1 MEVHDIFCQKN
12 IFNLKVH
19 FSISKTNFLS
29 QNIKLLTFK
38 KETWHFFNAPKTG
51 VGMKIKFGNIIFLVK
66 ENKSFHL
73 PYVPTHYGRGGHVK
87 SIQPPDYNFFKSTY
101 MHPKLDILQPLQ
113 TEEKQGHTYNVNN
126 YVYLRGNNYIRYFIC
141 QNTVLGSFKKRHIIF
156 KN

>member
-19 FSISKTNFLS
+19 FSISKTKFLS

-38 KETWHFFNAPKTG
+38 KEIWHFFNAPKTG

-73 PYVPTHYGRGGHVK
+73 LYVPTHYGRGGTCEVNLA
-87 SIQPPDYNFFKSTY
+87 PGLYFFK
-101 MHPKLDILQPLQ
+101 
-113 TEEKQGHTYNVNN
+113 N
-126 YVYLRGNNYIRYFIC
+126 
-141 QNTVLGSFKKRHIIF
+141 
-156 KN
+156 